1 MKPQHLLFSI
11 VILFWLSIVSNEV
24 KGIANGTHSGT
35 GAVDNTQD
43 YPLQAASP
51 DVTISSENSSSSAIS
66 SGSIYKITSKASGK
80 VLDVLNSE
88 MSDNANVCIWTDT
101 DSDAQRWRLTAVS
114 DNQFT
119 LTNVASGKLLH
130 MNGTTPE
137 NQLNINQYKNTN
149 DATVLW
155 QIAENTDG
163 TFSIKCASD
172 SNFALSVAG
181 TETID
186 GSNVELS
193 ESAGG
198 DRESWFFEEQDA
210 REAAPT
216 PEIAD
221 KIFAAW
227 KEKYYDA
234 RTGDEIIPN
243 EGYWGVAEMMEIVV
257 DAYEVTGNL
266 KYATMFSEMY
276 NQVLTKYGH
285 DWMWNDFNDDITWMV
300 LACVRA
306 GIILNNQTYI
316 NKAKDQFDKMYDRAI
331 HANGSWLTWKMGVPG
346 TNSCINGPAM
356 VACCYLAQA
365 TNNNAY
371 YTKAIKLYDWS
382 KNNLFVPET
391 GEVYDSYNSNGD
403 GATNYWSSTYNQ
415 GTYLGASVMLYNYTK
430 DPTYLKIA
438 DRIARYTEE
447 NMFRSS
453 VIWYEEGPDLDGFKG
468 ILMRYARKYVVDCN
482 RPNFIPWLQLNA
494 KVAYNNRNSENIIS
508 TIWSKRAEETVE
520 YRGFNASTAVSLMI
534 NCPYKTTTVKDA
546 YSKIESEDF
555 DYLKGI
561 MIVQPTPDDET
572 SHLGGIQNEYHTAY
586 YNVDFGTTGAVAAE
600 FRISSLASGNS
611 IEIRLGAPNGEL
623 IGTATTDNTG
633 NWSTYT
639 TITCPVENVKGV
651 QNIYLVYKGT
661 GYICNINNFKFI
673 EAESPISDTN
683 GLIGQYFDGMN
694 FETQLLERIDPNVNF
709 NWEELYPAAEVPA
722 DYFSVR
728 WTGKIEP
735 LYSGEYTFYI
745 TSDNGRRVWINN
757 ELIIDKWLND
767 YDVTYSGKIT
777 LNAGERYDIKVEF
790 FDDIGGAN
798 VVLEWE
804 SSQQQREVVPGS
816 QLFLHAKNQAT
827 AISGL
832 IEQAEDDI
840 LVFPNPA
847 TSFIRIEPNNQQ
859 IIRTSI
865 IDVKGQTIY
874 SNNKKYDDQLTID
887 VANLPKGL
895 YLISF
900 VTKTNSRIVRKF
912 IK

>member
-1 MKPQHLLFSI
+1 MKPLYLLFSLA
-11 VILFWLSIVSNEV
+11 ILFWLSIVSNEV
-24 KGIANGTHSGT
+24 EGTANSTPSNT
-35 GAVDNTQD
+35 GAVGNTQD
-43 YPLQAASP
+43 YPLQTANL
-51 DVTISSENSSSSAIS
+51 DVTISSEDTSSSSIS
-66 SGSIYKITSKASGK
+66 SGSIYKISSKASGK
-80 VLDVLNSE
+80 VLDVINSGL
-88 MSDNANVCIWTDT
+88 SNNANIGIWTDT
-101 DSDAQRWRLTAVS
+101 DSDAQRWLLTSIS
-114 DNQFT
+114 DDQFT
-119 LTNVASGKLLH
+119 LTNISSDKLLH
-130 MNGTTPE
+130 MGGNTPE
-137 NQLNINQYKNTN
+137 NQSNIDQYENTN
-149 DATVLW
+149 DATVWW
-155 QIAENTDG
+155 QIEENTDG
-163 TFSIKCASD
+163 TFTIESASD
-172 SNFALSVAG
+172 SDFVLSVAG
-181 TETID
+181 TETIN
-186 GSNVELS
+186 GSNVELR
-193 ESAGG
+193 ESIGG
-198 DRESWFFEEQDA
+198 DKESWLFEVQDD
-210 REAAPT
+210 REVAPT

-266 KYATMFSEMY
+266 KYASMFSEMY
-276 NQVLTKYGH
+276 NQFLTKYGH

-316 NKAKDQFDKMYDRAI
+316 NKAKDQFDKMYERAI

-356 VACCYLAQA
+356 VACCYLAKA
-365 TNNNAY
+365 TNNNDY
-371 YTKAIKLYDWS
+371 YAKAVKLYNWS

-391 GEVYDSYNSNGD
+391 GEVYDSYNTNGD

-438 DRIARYTEE
+438 DRIAGYTKE
-447 NMFRSS
+447 NMFHSS

-508 TIWSKRAEETVE
+508 TIWSKRAEESKE

-534 NCPYKTTTVKDA
+534 NCPSLRSTVKDA
-546 YSKIESEDF
+546 YSKIESENF

-561 MIVQPTPDDET
+561 MVVQPTPDDET
-572 SHLGGIQNEYHTAY
+572 SNLGGIQNEYHTAY
-586 YNVDFGTTGAVAAE
+586 YNVDFGTTGAASAE

-633 NWSTYT
+633 NWSNYT
-639 TITCPVENVKGV
+639 TITCPVKNVKGL

-683 GLIGQYFDGMN
+683 GLIGHYFDGMN
-694 FETQLLERIDPNVNF
+694 FETLLLERIDPNVNF

-735 LYSGEYTFYI
+735 LFSGEYTFYI
-745 TSDNGRRVWINN
+745 TSDNGRRVWVNN

-777 LNAGERYDIKVEF
+777 LNAGQRYDIKVEF

-798 VVLEWE
+798 VLLEWE
-804 SSQQQREVVPGS
+804 STQQQREVVPSS
-816 QLFLHAKNQAT
+816 QLFLHAKNPTT
-827 AISGL
+827 AISDI
-832 IEQAEDDI
+832 IEQPEDDI

-847 TSFIRIEPNNQQ
+847 DSFIKIKSNDQQ
-859 IIRTSI
+859 IIRTTI
-865 IDVKGQTIY
+865 VNAKGQIIY
-874 SNNKKYDDQLTID
+874 CSSKEYNDQLTID
-887 VANLPKGL
+887 IANLPNGM

-900 VTKTNSRIVRKF
+900 VTETNYRIVRKF